1 MIRFGIEATDVSE
14 DGSEGELI
22 QARFGRLQ
30 GLRAEAMEDGNDDG
44 GGEKQ
49 EDGEVLEAMEG
60 KEMQGREAMGE

>member
-30 GLRAEAMEDGNDDG
+30 SLRAEAMEDGNDDG